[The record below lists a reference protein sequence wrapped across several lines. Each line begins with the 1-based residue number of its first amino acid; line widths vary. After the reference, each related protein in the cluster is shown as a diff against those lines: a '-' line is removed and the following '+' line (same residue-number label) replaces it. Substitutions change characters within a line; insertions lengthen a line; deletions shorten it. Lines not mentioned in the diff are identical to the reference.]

1 MEYTELAVLADRVL
15 EMSGDDDE
23 RVAEVLD
30 TIDPVV
36 RNELLLSDFL
46 NAYQVFYFFFRIRL
60 QEELRD
66 RLILT
71 PASDVG
77 SGIMV
82 EELDLYQII
91 FLVRK
96 GVPLAC
102 VSDGKHLIATFTGQE
117 SYHQARTYIEEHL

>member
-1 MEYTELAVLADRVL
+1 
-15 EMSGDDDE
+15 MSGDDDE

-46 NAYQVFYFFFRIRL
+46 NAYQVFYFFFRVRL
-60 QEELRD
+60 QEEPRD

-71 PASDVG
+71 TASDI
-77 SGIMV
+77 SAGIVV
-82 EELDLYQII
+82 EELDLFQII
-91 FLVRK
+91 FMVQK

-102 VSDGKHLIATFTGQE
+102 VSDGEHFIATFTGQE
-117 SYHQARTYIEEHL
+117 SYSQARTYIEEHL